1 MTVEQLISELSKV
14 APADAAEWRD
24 LRAPQIT
31 ALPPQ
36 DNARVYAE
44 WRKLAKLNPAT

>member
-1 MTVEQLISELSKV
+1 MTAEQLIVELAKV

-24 LRAPQIT
+24 LRAPQIKV
-31 ALPPQ
+31 LSPD

-44 WRKLAKLNPAT
+44 WRKLAKLSGTK

>member
-1 MTVEQLISELSKV
+1 MNADQLIAELAKV

-24 LRAPQIT
+24 LRAAQIA

-36 DNARVYAE
+36 DNARVYAQ
-44 WRKLAKLNPAT
+44 WRKLAKLSA